1 MVDVCMMI
9 AHSWWG
15 ESHPGRS
22 VDRAR
27 ELVDLTPLVLD
38 GREKLG
44 AANRTDAVARYHR
57 LRG

>member
-1 MVDVCMMI
+1 MVDVYMMI

-27 ELVDLTPLVLD
+27 ELVD
-38 GREKLG
+38 RS
-44 AANRTDAVARYHR
+44 DAVARYHR